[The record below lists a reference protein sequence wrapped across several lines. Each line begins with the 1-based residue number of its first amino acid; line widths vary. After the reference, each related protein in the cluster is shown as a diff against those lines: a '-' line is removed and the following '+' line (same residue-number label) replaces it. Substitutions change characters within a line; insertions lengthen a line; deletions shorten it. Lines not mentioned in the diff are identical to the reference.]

1 MGNFSTITYI
11 FIALQIISALAVM
24 ILVMLQK
31 LKEGD
36 GLTGS
41 SNENGSNMGMSS
53 EKKLSRL
60 TVIMGILFAV
70 FTIVSSTLMFQDVK

>member
-1 MGNFSTITYI
+1 MNVGTYI
-11 FIALQIISALAVM
+11 AIAIQVISALAVV

-41 SNENGSNMGMSS
+41 TNEGSSGMG
-53 EKKLSRL
+53 LSKDKVFSRW
-60 TVIMGILFAV
+60 TIIFGVIFFVA
-70 FTIVSSTLMFQDVK
+70 TIATGTLMYMNMK

>member
-1 MGNFSTITYI
+1 MNVGTYI
-11 FIALQIISALAVM
+11 AIGIQVISSLAVI

-41 SNENGSNMGMSS
+41 TNEGASGMG
-53 EKKLSRL
+53 LSKDKVYSRWTIIFGVL
-60 TVIMGILFAV
+60 FVIS
-70 FTIVSSTLMFQDVK
+70 TIAASTLIYTDLK

>member
-1 MGNFSTITYI
+1 MNVGTYI
-11 FIALQIISALAVM
+11 VIGIQIIAALAII

-41 SNENGSNMGMSS
+41 TNEGSSGMG
-53 EKKLSRL
+53 LSKDKVYSRW
-60 TVIMGILFAV
+60 TIIFGVI
-70 FTIVSSTLMFQDVK
+70 FTIATIAASTLMYTNLR

>member
-1 MGNFSTITYI
+1 MDIGTYI
-11 FIALQIISALAVM
+11 VIGIQVISALAVI

-41 SNENGSNMGMSS
+41 TNEGGAGMG
-53 EKKLSRL
+53 LSKDKVFSRW
-60 TVIMGILFAV
+60 TIIFGVAFVVTTIL
-70 FTIVSSTLMFQDVK
+70 SSTLIYNNLK

>member
-11 FIALQIISALAVM
+11 FIALQIISAIAVIVLIM
-24 ILVMLQK
+24 FQK

-41 SNENGSNMGMSS
+41 TNENASNMGMSN

-60 TVIMGILFAV
+60 TVIMGIAFVIL
-70 FTIVSSTLMFQDVK
+70 TIVSSTLMFQDVK

>member
-1 MGNFSTITYI
+1 MNIGTYI
-11 FIALQIISALAVM
+11 VIGIQVISSLAII

-41 SNENGSNMGMSS
+41 TNEGASGMG
-53 EKKLSRL
+53 LSRDKIFSRW
-60 TVIMGILFAV
+60 TIIFGVVFVI
-70 FTIVSSTLMFQDVK
+70 STLGASALMYNSLK

>member
-1 MGNFSTITYI
+1 MNVGTYI
-11 FIALQIISALAVM
+11 VIGIQVISALAII

-41 SNENGSNMGMSS
+41 ANEGSSGMG
-53 EKKLSRL
+53 LSKDKIYSRW
-60 TVIMGILFAV
+60 TIIFGVVFAIS
-70 FTIVSSTLMFQDVK
+70 TIALSTLLYMNLK

>member
-1 MGNFSTITYI
+1 MNVGTYI
-11 FIALQIISALAVM
+11 VIGIQVISALAVI

-41 SNENGSNMGMSS
+41 TNEGASGMG
-53 EKKLSRL
+53 LSKDKIYSRW
-60 TVIMGILFAV
+60 TIIFGVIFVIA
-70 FTIVSSTLMFQDVK
+70 TIASSTLMYNSLK

>member
-1 MGNFSTITYI
+1 MSTITYV
-11 FIALQIISALAVM
+11 FVALQLISALCVI

-41 SNENGSNMGMSS
+41 SNENGSKMGMSN
-53 EKKLSRL
+53 EKRLSRL
-60 TVIMGILFAV
+60 TVLMGIAFAV
-70 FTIVSSTLMFQDVK
+70 LTVVSSTLMFQDLK

>member
-1 MGNFSTITYI
+1 MNVGTYI
-11 FIALQIISALAVM
+11 VIGIQVISTLAVI

-41 SNENGSNMGMSS
+41 TNEGGSGMG
-53 EKKLSRL
+53 LSKDKVFSRW
-60 TVIMGILFAV
+60 TIIFGVIFVLS
-70 FTIVSSTLMFQDVK
+70 TIAASTLMYTSLR

>member
-1 MGNFSTITYI
+1 MSTVTYI
-11 FIALQIISALAVM
+11 MSALQVVSALIVI

-41 SNENGSNMGMSS
+41 SNEGASGMGVSRD
-53 EKKLSRL
+53 KKLSRL
-60 TVIMGILFAV
+60 TIVFGILFAV
-70 FTIVSSTLMFQDVK
+70 FTVVASTLIYNDLH

>member
-1 MGNFSTITYI
+1 MNVGTYI
-11 FIALQIISALAVM
+11 AIGIQVISALAVI

-41 SNENGSNMGMSS
+41 TNEGSSGMG
-53 EKKLSRL
+53 LSKDKVFSRW
-60 TVIMGILFAV
+60 TIIFGVIFILA
-70 FTIVSSTLMFQDVK
+70 TIAASTLMYGSAK